1 MDVLFTGCITEIVTP
16 FQAGKFDEASFRD
29 LLEWQIESG
38 IDGIVPAAAAGEGAS
53 LSPAEQ
59 RRVLQACV
67 DCTAGRVPVLASTG
81 SNSTAQAICLAR
93 DAFDLG
99 ADGHLVTV
107 PYYNKPQQEGL
118 FQHFAAIH
126 DAIRMPMVID
136 NTPSR
141 TATDL
146 SLETL
151 KRLCD
156 LDFVVGI
163 KEGSGDLARILVRR
177 NTIDRDIIHL
187 CGDDWLTIASIANGA
202 SGCISTLANIAPRA
216 CAEVAH
222 ACLSG
227 DFSAARRI
235 QDGLVGLLSEFS
247 KDPTPATIKCALN
260 LMRNYLDELRLPGLR
275 LNEDERSRLAAKLGA
290 CVPIHA

>member
-187 CGDDWLTIASIANGA
+187 CGDDWLTIASIANGGR
-202 SGCISTLANIAPRA
+202 GCISTLANIAPRA

-227 DFSAARRI
+227 DFTAARRI

-260 LMRNYLDELRLPGLR
+260 LMRNYPDELRLPGLR
-275 LNEDERSRLAAKLGA
+275 LNDEDRSSLAAKLGA
-290 CVPIHA
+290 CATVQC

>member
-1 MDVLFTGCITEIVTP
+1 MDVLFSGCITEIVTP
-16 FQAGKFDEASFRD
+16 FKAGKFDEDSFRD
-29 LLEWQIESG
+29 LVEWQIESG

-59 RRVLQACV
+59 RRVLQACI
-67 DCTAGRVPVLASTG
+67 DCTAGRAYVLASTG

-118 FQHFAAIH
+118 YRHFEAIH

-141 TATDL
+141 SATDL
-146 SLETL
+146 SLETI

-156 LDFVVGI
+156 LEFVVGI
-163 KEGSGDLARILVRR
+163 KEGSGDLARVLVRR
-177 NTIDRDIIHL
+177 NTIDRQMVHL
-187 CGDDWLTIASIANGA
+187 CGDDWLTVASMAQG
-202 SGCISTLANIAPRA
+202 SDGCISTLANVAPRA
-216 CAEVAH
+216 CARVAH
-222 ACLSG
+222 ACLDG
-227 DFSAARRI
+227 DFPAARRI
-235 QDGLVGLLSEFS
+235 QEGLVGLLRELSN
-247 KDPTPATIKCALN
+247 DPTPATIKCALN
-260 LMRNYLDELRLPGLR
+260 LTRSYPDELRLPGLP
-275 LNEDERSRLAAKLGA
+275 LSEDERSHLAARLGA
-290 CVPIHA
+290 CVAVHA